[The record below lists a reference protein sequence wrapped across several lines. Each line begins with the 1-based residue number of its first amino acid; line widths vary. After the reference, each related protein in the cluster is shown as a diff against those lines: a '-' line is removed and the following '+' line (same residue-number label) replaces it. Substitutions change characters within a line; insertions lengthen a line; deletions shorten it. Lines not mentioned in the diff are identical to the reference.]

1 MEVIIRVPV
10 GGRRLIQK
18 HIHGFT
24 QRSAYKNMY
33 QSKRIDGKKNRMEYL
48 SRSLQNVL
56 VCAIDVRVGFV
67 RENAND
73 SSLFA
78 CSFTRD
84 PRIA

>member
-1 MEVIIRVPV
+1 MASLRD
-10 GGRRLIQK
+10 Q
-18 HIHGFT
+18 HIKICT
-24 QRSAYKNMY
+24 SRKESTE
-33 QSKRIDGKKNRMEYL
+33 KKNRMEYL